1 MMMVKEELD
10 IELSVKDAQRM
21 ATTFKGLADPT
32 RLKILAVLLQGEA
45 CVSDLAER
53 VQISQSAVSHQLQ
66 LLRHLRF
73 VSARVKVSRFSTA
86 LMMSISRI
94 SSCKLMLM
102 ASTWN
107 QWWRNANADA
117 GLPC

>member
-1 MMMVKEELD
+1 MVKDELD
-10 IELSVKDAQRM
+10 IELSIKDAERM

-45 CVSDLAER
+45 CVSELAER

-73 VSARVKVSRFSTA
+73 VSARREGQQFCCRCDGECIEYL
-86 LMMSISRI
+86 LMQA
-94 SSCKLMLM
+94 CADGKLLGS
-102 ASTWN
+102 AEEE
-107 QWWRNANADA
+107 R
-117 GLPC
+117 

>member
-1 MMMVKEELD
+1 MMMVKDELD

-73 VSARVKVSRFSTA
+73 VSARREGQQIFY
-86 LMMSISRI
+86 RI
-94 SSCKLMLM
+94 DDEHIEDLFMQAYAHGKHLESVVEE
-102 ASTWN
+102 
-107 QWWRNANADA
+107 R
-117 GLPC
+117 